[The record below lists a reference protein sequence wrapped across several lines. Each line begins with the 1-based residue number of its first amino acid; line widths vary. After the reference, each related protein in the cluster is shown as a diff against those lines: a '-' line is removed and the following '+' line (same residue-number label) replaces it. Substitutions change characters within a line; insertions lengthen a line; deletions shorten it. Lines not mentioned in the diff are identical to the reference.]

1 MPEITYR
8 EALNQALSEEMER
21 DDSVF
26 LMGEEVAEYDG
37 AYKVSKG
44 LLDKFDELRV
54 VDTPISELGFAGLGV
69 GAAMVGLRPVIE
81 FMTFNFSILALDQ
94 VLHSAAKMLYM
105 SGGQINI
112 PMVFRGP
119 TGAALQLGAQ
129 HSQAVETW
137 YVHAPGI
144 KVVTPA
150 TPADAKGLLKAAI
163 RDDDPVVVMEGEL
176 LYNLRGE
183 VPDGE
188 HIVPLGLADLKRQ
201 GDDVSIITH
210 GKMVHLALQ
219 AATRLERDGIQADV
233 LDLRSLRPLDVDA
246 ILASVRKTN
255 RVIYLEEGWPYAGI
269 GAQIA
274 ATIQEEAFDHLDAP
288 VLRVTQADVP
298 MPYAKEPGTAGKTQ
312 CPAGGGCLPAGPL
325 PEITRWQPRF
335 IWKRS
340 PRPWRRGSS
349 FGGSRQRAT
358 RSRMGI
364 SSQRSK
370 RTRRPWS
377 WWPGARGFSERF
389 SLRRAPLHRWV
400 R

>member
-8 EALNQALSEEMER
+8 EALNQALAEEMER

-44 LLDKFDELRV
+44 LLEQFGDLRV
-54 VDTPISELGFAGLGV
+54 VDSPISELGFAGLGV
-69 GAAMVGLRPVIE
+69 GAAMVGLRPIIE

-94 VLHSAAKMLYM
+94 VLHSAAKLLYM

-119 TGAALQLGAQ
+119 TGAALQLAGQ
-129 HSQAVETW
+129 HSQAAETW

-150 TPADAKGLLKAAI
+150 TPADAKGLLKSAI
-163 RDDDPVVVMEGEL
+163 RDNDPVVVMEGEL

-183 VPDGE
+183 VPEGE
-188 HIVPLGLADLKRQ
+188 HLVPLGMADLKRE
-201 GDDVSIITH
+201 GGDVSIITH
-210 GKMVHLALQ
+210 GKMVHMALQ
-219 AATRLERDGIQADV
+219 AAVRLEKDGIEADV

-255 RVIYLEEGWPYAGI
+255 RAIYLEEGWPYAGV
-269 GAQIA
+269 GSQIA
-274 ATIQEEAFDHLDAP
+274 ATIQEEAFDDLDAP

-298 MPYAKEPGTAGKTQ
+298 MPYAKNLEQLAKPNVQRVVDA
-312 CPAGGGCLPAGPL
+312 C
-325 PEITRWQPRF
+325 
-335 IWKRS
+335 
-340 PRPWRRGSS
+340 RRVLY
-349 FGGSRQRAT
+349 R
-358 RSRMGI
+358 
-364 SSQRSK
+364 K
-370 RTRRPWS
+370 
-377 WWPGARGFSERF
+377 
-389 SLRRAPLHRWV
+389 
-400 R
+400 